1 MLYFAE
7 LAGKKVVTPEGI
19 KIGIL
24 VDLLFLGSGQ
34 PLVTKMVVKTGYGRH
49 IIPIS
54 NTKTINGTIVVPL
67 EYQRAV
73 MEDNELSLNT
83 HLMDQQ
89 IIDIKGNKVIRVND
103 VAIQEKPYYIIA
115 GVDVGLLG
123 IARWMHIE
131 QFLNKFILSLFG
143 TAMTSNFLPWD
154 DIQPVELSRGKVV
167 LKREETKLTR
177 LAPEDLADH
186 LERLSVKNL
195 SKILDLLPTEYEAEV
210 IANLNLSRQHVLFRS
225 LKPSRAARILSKADP
240 DEAVDILLTLSDKRK
255 DAIIKELDEETK
267 ANIDTLMPLTK
278 TDLGNLATNEFFT
291 ADPEET
297 CANVKMRLKQSA
309 DFSGLYYIYVINKK
323 SELIGVCNLHEL
335 LLQSNDMPVYKF
347 MAPNVVTISLTTPP
361 TLALKKMIK
370 FKFFALPIINEK
382 RQMIGLVTIDDLV
395 ESIHPN
401 L

>member
-7 LAGKKVVTPEGI
+7 LAGKKIVTPEGVA
-19 KIGIL
+19 IGKL
-24 VDLLFLGSGQ
+24 VDILFLASGQ
-34 PLVTKMVVKTGYGRH
+34 PLITKLVVKTSYGRH

-54 NTKTINGTIVVPL
+54 NIKSIQKSIIVPG

-73 MEDNELSLNT
+73 MEDNELSINT

-143 TAMTSNFLPWD
+143 TSMTSNFLPWD

-210 IANLNLSRQHVLFRS
+210 IANLNLGRQHVLFRS
-225 LKPSRAARILSKADP
+225 LKPARAARILSKADP
-240 DEAVDILLTLSDKRK
+240 DEAVDILLTLSPKRREQ
-255 DAIIKELDEETK
+255 IIAALDDETK
-267 ANIDTLMPLTK
+267 INIDTLMPLTK

-291 ADPEET
+291 AEPEET
-297 CANVKMRLKQSA
+297 CANVTSRIKKSK
-309 DFSGLYYIYVINKK
+309 DFSALHYIYVINKK
-323 SELIGVCNLHEL
+323 TELIGVFNLHEL
-335 LLQSNDMPVYKF
+335 LLQTSDMPVYKF

-361 TLALKKMIK
+361 ELALKKMIK

-382 RQMIGLVTIDDLV
+382 RKMIGLVTIDDLV
-395 ESIHPN
+395 ESIKPN